1 MNRFFITIFTLS
13 VCGFLY
19 GTEYPQKPF
28 VDPSKFIEEFP
39 VKCEVAIRK
48 ISDQCSFD
56 KLCLLDP
63 KNSTSKF
70 SRHLITLTPFQY
82 DYSTIVSD
90 DKALNVID
98 KTDKLAHMD
107 CPEATK
113 KFLKVLMSEQ
123 FIAELLGKEFLT
135 AFYDNSCVGD
145 TRVEVIYRPCYH
157 STEFQ
162 VTIYQTIPLKDRPI
176 MQASQFLLHFR
187 FSRNYGALLGVPSE
201 RLGDWAILLNID
213 GVGITNPLGASL
225 QLPNE
230 FEKRFPLD
238 LHPGY
243 WWAKP

>member
-70 SRHLITLTPFQY
+70 SRHLSKFSRHLITLTPFQH
-82 DYSTIVSD
+82 DCDTIISN

-98 KTDKLAHMD
+98 KTDKLAHMG

-113 KFLKVLMSEQ
+113 KFIKVLKT
-123 FIAELLGKEFLT
+123 KE
-135 AFYDNSCVGD
+135 
-145 TRVEVIYRPCYH
+145 
-157 STEFQ
+157 
-162 VTIYQTIPLKDRPI
+162 
-176 MQASQFLLHFR
+176 
-187 FSRNYGALLGVPSE
+187 
-201 RLGDWAILLNID
+201 
-213 GVGITNPLGASL
+213 
-225 QLPNE
+225 
-230 FEKRFPLD
+230 
-238 LHPGY
+238 
-243 WWAKP
+243 